1 LNNKQFVKRF
11 VNDNDFVLAFKIIEK
26 LRKKK
31 ILKDYDYVVI
41 SKMLYLAKAH
51 YDLIVKPKNSEY
63 KPNQKVKLRLEKIDS

>member
-1 LNNKQFVKRF
+1 MNDKQFVKKF
-11 VNDNDFVLAFKIIEK
+11 VNDNDFALAFRIIEK

-51 YDLIVKPKNSEY
+51 YDSLTKPKNSEY
-63 KPNQKVKLRLEKIDS
+63 KPNQKVKLRIDS